1 MHSGSSTTLVVELI
15 GDVVVKII
23 GSDVIGEFVWLSV
36 FIVWMLG
43 IEIVLFRTVV
53 VRLTDAYI
61 IEEFVW

>member
-1 MHSGSSTTLVVELI
+1 LHSGSSTTLVVELI